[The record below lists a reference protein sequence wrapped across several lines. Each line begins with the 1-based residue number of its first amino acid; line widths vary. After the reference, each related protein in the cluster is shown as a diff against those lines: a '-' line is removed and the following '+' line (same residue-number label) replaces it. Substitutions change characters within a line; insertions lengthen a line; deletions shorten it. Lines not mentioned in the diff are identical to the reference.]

1 LNSQHSFLAGGD
13 EMGALMREHD
23 WRRHPLGTPDTWPS
37 TLKTLLRL
45 LLSSNHPMF
54 IWWGEDL
61 IQFYNDAYRQSLG
74 PERHPQA
81 LGQPGRE
88 CWAEAWHLIG
98 PDIERVMAGGST
110 WHEDRLVPL
119 TRNGVRDNIWW
130 TYGYSPIED
139 EGGIRGVLVICKEVT
154 EEHLLRERLEQTNHA
169 LIETMDEGFCLIDM
183 VRDENGRAVDYE
195 FVEVNRA
202 FSQQTGLRDCVGR
215 RARELVPQLEQ
226 RWIDI
231 YDEIA
236 VTGEARRFV
245 EGSAAMGR
253 WFSVYAR
260 RIAHPNGRRVALLFA
275 DITERML
282 TEQALRDSEAKFRT
296 IADAMPQMIWSATP
310 DGRFDYANEGWRGF
324 AGVAPE
330 TLHGAGWKALADPAE
345 LPALHKAWFASQD
358 GGAPFEIEHHARHH
372 SGEWRWVL
380 TRALP
385 VRDEEG
391 RILRWMGTMTD
402 IHEQKTIS
410 EELRLAN
417 SRKDEFLAMLA
428 HELRNPLAP
437 IRTGLDILRI
447 RSGDAQATQ
456 RATDIM
462 ERQLRQM
469 VRLVDDL
476 LDVSRINTGKFAIKM
491 GRVELKAVVNDALEV
506 VRSYIELHGHEL
518 VLDLPDRPVF
528 LHGDAT
534 RLAQILS
541 NLLNNA
547 AKYTNRGG
555 RVTLSGHVEDKTL
568 VLEVLD
574 TGIGL
579 APEMLDS
586 VFDMFVQVDSTLERT
601 NAGLGVGLS
610 LARKLVEL
618 HGGTITARSE
628 GLGRGSCFSVRLPIV
643 VEPEPLSKPTPAA
656 FISTETYRILL
667 ADDNV
672 DFVNSI
678 GALLTAMG
686 HSVVITHNGPDA
698 LAAAAR
704 LCPDYAFLD
713 IGLPQMSGYDLARGI
728 RKLSCGAMTA
738 LIAVTGWGQEK
749 DRQLAFEAGFDHHMV
764 KPVRFEQIEEI
775 LGNRS
780 IIKKLRT

>member
-1 LNSQHSFLAGGD
+1 MSTHDTGSVRSKLILMAVATTIVALLTAFVAMLVVDARSAQRVWIDDLATQADIIADVAAPAVSFNDSASAARNLAVLRVRPQIMAGAIYTNSGQRFATWSREGAASSFPARPEAAGHRIERG
-13 EMGALMREHD
+13 ELVVFRPIVENGE
-23 WRRHPLGTPDTWPS
+23 PLGTVYLRSRYGLFDRVLSYGAILGGVMLGALVIAALVASRLQASITRPLQAVTQVARQVMLRRDF
-37 TLKTLLRL
+37 TLRV
-45 LLSSNHPMF
+45 
-54 IWWGEDL
+54 
-61 IQFYNDAYRQSLG
+61 
-74 PERHPQA
+74 
-81 LGQPGRE
+81 PGRE
-88 CWAEAWHLIG
+88 KGEI
-98 PDIERVMAGGST
+98 
-110 WHEDRLVPL
+110 
-119 TRNGVRDNIWW
+119 
-130 TYGYSPIED
+130 
-139 EGGIRGVLVICKEVT
+139 GVLVEAFNDMLAEIGRRSDALQAANRT
-154 EEHLLRERLEQTNHA
+154 LEHEMTVRERA
-169 LIETMDEGFCLIDM
+169 
-183 VRDENGRAVDYE
+183 
-195 FVEVNRA
+195 
-202 FSQQTGLRDCVGR
+202 
-215 RARELVPQLEQ
+215 
-226 RWIDI
+226 
-231 YDEIA
+231 
-236 VTGEARRFV
+236 
-245 EGSAAMGR
+245 
-253 WFSVYAR
+253 
-260 RIAHPNGRRVALLFA
+260 
-275 DITERML
+275 
-282 TEQALRDSEAKFRT
+282 EQAL
-296 IADAMPQMIWSATP
+296 IVAD
-310 DGRFDYANEGWRGF
+310 R
-324 AGVAPE
+324 
-330 TLHGAGWKALADPAE
+330 
-345 LPALHKAWFASQD
+345 
-358 GGAPFEIEHHARHH
+358 
-372 SGEWRWVL
+372 
-380 TRALP
+380 
-385 VRDEEG
+385 
-391 RILRWMGTMTD
+391 
-402 IHEQKTIS
+402 
-410 EELRLAN
+410 
-417 SRKDEFLAMLA
+417 RKDEFLATLA

-476 LDVSRINTGKFAIKM
+476 LDVSRINTGKFTIKM

-518 VLDLPDRPVF
+518 VIDLPDRPVF

-555 RVTLSGHVEDKTL
+555 RVTLGASVEDKTL
-568 VLEVLD
+568 VLEVAD

-579 APEMLDS
+579 APDMLDS
-586 VFDMFVQVDSTLERT
+586 VFEMFVQVDSTLERS

-618 HGGTITARSE
+618 HGGSIQAFSE
-628 GLGRGSCFSVRLPIV
+628 GLGQGSRFVVRLPIV
-643 VEPEPLSKPTPAA
+643 VDPEPITKPTPAA
-656 FISTETYRILL
+656 FISTESYRILL

-704 LCPDYAFLD
+704 FCPDYAFLD
-713 IGLPQMSGYDLARGI
+713 IGLPHMSGYDLARGI
-728 RKLSCGAMTA
+728 RNLPCGVMTV

>member
-1 LNSQHSFLAGGD
+1 MPMHDTGSVRSKLILMAVATTVVALLSAGAAMLLLDLRTFQRYWIDDLTTQADIVATVTAPAVSFND
-13 EMGALMREHD
+13 VTGAAQNLR
-23 WRRHPLGTPDTWPS
+23 
-37 TLKTLLRL
+37 LLRL
-45 LLSSNHPMF
+45 RPQIVAAAVYTSNGARF
-54 IWWGEDL
+54 AT
-61 IQFYNDAYRQSLG
+61 YA
-74 PERHPQA
+74 
-81 LGQPGRE
+81 QPG
-88 CWAEAWHLIG
+88 AEPVFPARPEAPGHRVEQDQLVIFRNIVENGEIIG
-98 PDIERVMAGGST
+98 SVYVRSRIGLLDRMLSYGAILGGVLLGALVIAALVASRLQASITRPLEAVTNVARQVMHRRDFSLRVPGNDKG
-110 WHEDRLVPL
+110 E
-119 TRNGVRDNIWW
+119 I
-130 TYGYSPIED
+130 
-139 EGGIRGVLVICKEVT
+139 GVLVEAF
-154 EEHLLRERLEQTNHA
+154 N
-169 LIETMDEGFCLIDM
+169 DM
-183 VRDENGRAVDYE
+183 LAEI
-195 FVEVNRA
+195 
-202 FSQQTGLRDCVGR
+202 GR
-215 RARELVPQLEQ
+215 RSEALQAANRTLEHEMEVRQ
-226 RWIDI
+226 R
-231 YDEIA
+231 A
-236 VTGEARRFV
+236 
-245 EGSAAMGR
+245 
-253 WFSVYAR
+253 
-260 RIAHPNGRRVALLFA
+260 
-275 DITERML
+275 
-282 TEQALRDSEAKFRT
+282 EQAL
-296 IADAMPQMIWSATP
+296 IVAD
-310 DGRFDYANEGWRGF
+310 R
-324 AGVAPE
+324 
-330 TLHGAGWKALADPAE
+330 
-345 LPALHKAWFASQD
+345 
-358 GGAPFEIEHHARHH
+358 
-372 SGEWRWVL
+372 
-380 TRALP
+380 
-385 VRDEEG
+385 
-391 RILRWMGTMTD
+391 
-402 IHEQKTIS
+402 
-410 EELRLAN
+410 
-417 SRKDEFLAMLA
+417 RKDEFLATLA

-476 LDVSRINTGKFAIKM
+476 LDVSRINTGKFTIKM

-534 RLAQILS
+534 RLAQVLS

-555 RVTLSGHVEDKTL
+555 RVELKGWVEDKTL
-568 VLEVLD
+568 VLEVAD

-579 APEMLDS
+579 APDMLDS
-586 VFDMFVQVDSTLERT
+586 VFEMFVQVDSTLERS

-618 HGGTITARSE
+618 HGGSISAHSE
-628 GLGRGSCFSVRLPIV
+628 GLGHGSRFVVRLPIV
-643 VEPEPLSKPTPAA
+643 VDPEPLTKPTPAA

-704 LCPDYAFLD
+704 FCPDYAFLD
-713 IGLPQMSGYDLARGI
+713 IGLPHMSGYDLARGI
-728 RKLSCGAMTA
+728 RKLSCGAMTV

>member
-1 LNSQHSFLAGGD
+1 MPLHDTGSVRSKLILMAVATTVVALLSAGAAMLLLDLRTFQRYWVDDLTTQADIVATVTAPAVSFND
-13 EMGALMREHD
+13 VTGAAQNLR
-23 WRRHPLGTPDTWPS
+23 
-37 TLKTLLRL
+37 LLRL
-45 LLSSNHPMF
+45 RPQIVAAAVYTSNGARF
-54 IWWGEDL
+54 AT
-61 IQFYNDAYRQSLG
+61 YA
-74 PERHPQA
+74 
-81 LGQPGRE
+81 QPG
-88 CWAEAWHLIG
+88 AEPVFPARPEAPGHRLEQDQLVIFRNIVENGEIIG
-98 PDIERVMAGGST
+98 SVYVRSRVGLLDRMLSYGAILGGVLLGALVIAALVAS
-110 WHEDRLVPL
+110 RLQASITRPLEAVTNVARQVMHRRDFSLRVP
-119 TRNGVRDNIWW
+119 GHDKGEI
-130 TYGYSPIED
+130 
-139 EGGIRGVLVICKEVT
+139 GVLVEAF
-154 EEHLLRERLEQTNHA
+154 N
-169 LIETMDEGFCLIDM
+169 DM
-183 VRDENGRAVDYE
+183 LAEI
-195 FVEVNRA
+195 
-202 FSQQTGLRDCVGR
+202 GR
-215 RARELVPQLEQ
+215 RSEALQAANRTLEHEMEVRQ
-226 RWIDI
+226 R
-231 YDEIA
+231 A
-236 VTGEARRFV
+236 
-245 EGSAAMGR
+245 
-253 WFSVYAR
+253 
-260 RIAHPNGRRVALLFA
+260 
-275 DITERML
+275 
-282 TEQALRDSEAKFRT
+282 EQAL
-296 IADAMPQMIWSATP
+296 IVAD
-310 DGRFDYANEGWRGF
+310 R
-324 AGVAPE
+324 
-330 TLHGAGWKALADPAE
+330 
-345 LPALHKAWFASQD
+345 
-358 GGAPFEIEHHARHH
+358 
-372 SGEWRWVL
+372 
-380 TRALP
+380 
-385 VRDEEG
+385 
-391 RILRWMGTMTD
+391 
-402 IHEQKTIS
+402 
-410 EELRLAN
+410 
-417 SRKDEFLAMLA
+417 RKDEFLATLA

-476 LDVSRINTGKFAIKM
+476 LDVSRINTGKFTIKM

-555 RVTLSGHVEDKTL
+555 RVELKGWVEDKTL
-568 VLEVLD
+568 VLEVAD

-579 APEMLDS
+579 APDMLDS
-586 VFDMFVQVDSTLERT
+586 VFEMFVQVDSTLERS

-618 HGGTITARSE
+618 HGGSISAQSE
-628 GLGRGSCFSVRLPIV
+628 GLGHGSRFVVRLPIV
-643 VEPEPLSKPTPAA
+643 VDPEPLTKPTPAA

-704 LCPDYAFLD
+704 FCPDYAFLD
-713 IGLPQMSGYDLARGI
+713 IGLPHMSGYDLARGI
-728 RKLSCGAMTA
+728 RKLSCGAMTV

>member
-1 LNSQHSFLAGGD
+1 MQSSQYSHGAGSVRSKLIKMAVFTTLAALLSASIAMLLLDLRTFQRYWVDDLTTQADIMASVTAPALAFNDATTAQQQLSVLRARPQILAGAVYANTGARFATYAKAGSAQALPPRPQAAGYRI
-13 EMGALMREHD
+13 ERGELEVWHNIVENGEPVGTLFLRSRYGLVERLLNYGAILGGVMLGALVIAALVASRLQAAIT
-23 WRRHPLGTPDTWPS
+23 RPLEAVTNVARQVMQQRDF
-37 TLKTLLRL
+37 TLRVPGNN
-45 LLSSNHPMF
+45 S
-54 IWWGEDL
+54 GE
-61 IQFYNDAYRQSLG
+61 I
-74 PERHPQA
+74 
-81 LGQPGRE
+81 
-88 CWAEAWHLIG
+88 
-98 PDIERVMAGGST
+98 
-110 WHEDRLVPL
+110 
-119 TRNGVRDNIWW
+119 
-130 TYGYSPIED
+130 
-139 EGGIRGVLVICKEVT
+139 GVLVE
-154 EEHLLRERLEQTNHA
+154 
-169 LIETMDEGFCLIDM
+169 
-183 VRDENGRAVDYE
+183 
-195 FVEVNRA
+195 A
-202 FSQQTGLRDCVGR
+202 FNAMLAEIGR
-215 RARELVPQLEQ
+215 RADALQAANRTLEHEMDVRQ
-226 RWIDI
+226 KAEDDLI
-231 YDEIA
+231 
-236 VTGEARRFV
+236 
-245 EGSAAMGR
+245 
-253 WFSVYAR
+253 
-260 RIAHPNGRRVALLFA
+260 VA
-275 DITERML
+275 DR
-282 TEQALRDSEAKFRT
+282 
-296 IADAMPQMIWSATP
+296 
-310 DGRFDYANEGWRGF
+310 
-324 AGVAPE
+324 
-330 TLHGAGWKALADPAE
+330 
-345 LPALHKAWFASQD
+345 
-358 GGAPFEIEHHARHH
+358 
-372 SGEWRWVL
+372 
-380 TRALP
+380 
-385 VRDEEG
+385 
-391 RILRWMGTMTD
+391 
-402 IHEQKTIS
+402 
-410 EELRLAN
+410 
-417 SRKDEFLAMLA
+417 RKDEFLATLA

-518 VLDLPDRPVF
+518 ALDLPDRPVF

-555 RVTLSGHVEDKTL
+555 RVTLSGHVEEKTL
-568 VLEVLD
+568 VLEVAD

-579 APEMLDS
+579 DPGMLDS
-586 VFDMFVQVDSTLERT
+586 VFEMFVQVDSTLERT

-618 HGGTITARSE
+618 HGGTIAASSE
-628 GLGRGSCFSVRLPIV
+628 GLGRGSRFTVRLPIV
-643 VEPEPLSKPTPAA
+643 VEPELPTKPTPAA

-686 HSVVITHNGPDA
+686 HSVVITHNGADA

-704 LCPDYAFLD
+704 FCPDYAFLD

-728 RKLSCGAMTA
+728 RKLTCGPMTT

>member
-1 LNSQHSFLAGGD
+1 MPMHDTGSVRSKLILMAVATTVVALLSAGVAMLLLDLRTFQRYWIDDLSTQADIVASVTAPAVSFND
-13 EMGALMREHD
+13 VTGATQNLR
-23 WRRHPLGTPDTWPS
+23 
-37 TLKTLLRL
+37 LLRL
-45 LLSSNHPMF
+45 
-54 IWWGEDL
+54 
-61 IQFYNDAYRQSLG
+61 R
-74 PERHPQA
+74 PQIVSA
-81 LGQPGRE
+81 AVYTANGTRFATYAQPGV
-88 CWAEAWHLIG
+88 EAVFPARPEAPGYRIG
-98 PDIERVMAGGST
+98 QDELHMFRNIVENGEVIGSVYVRSRYGLMDRMLSYGAILGGVLLGALVIAALVASRLQASITRPLEAVTNVARQVMLRRDFSLRVPGNDKG
-110 WHEDRLVPL
+110 E
-119 TRNGVRDNIWW
+119 I
-130 TYGYSPIED
+130 
-139 EGGIRGVLVICKEVT
+139 GVLVGAF
-154 EEHLLRERLEQTNHA
+154 N
-169 LIETMDEGFCLIDM
+169 DM
-183 VRDENGRAVDYE
+183 LAEI
-195 FVEVNRA
+195 
-202 FSQQTGLRDCVGR
+202 GR
-215 RARELVPQLEQ
+215 RSEALQTANRTLEHEMEVRQ
-226 RWIDI
+226 R
-231 YDEIA
+231 A
-236 VTGEARRFV
+236 
-245 EGSAAMGR
+245 
-253 WFSVYAR
+253 
-260 RIAHPNGRRVALLFA
+260 
-275 DITERML
+275 
-282 TEQALRDSEAKFRT
+282 EQAL
-296 IADAMPQMIWSATP
+296 IVAD
-310 DGRFDYANEGWRGF
+310 R
-324 AGVAPE
+324 
-330 TLHGAGWKALADPAE
+330 
-345 LPALHKAWFASQD
+345 
-358 GGAPFEIEHHARHH
+358 
-372 SGEWRWVL
+372 
-380 TRALP
+380 
-385 VRDEEG
+385 
-391 RILRWMGTMTD
+391 
-402 IHEQKTIS
+402 
-410 EELRLAN
+410 
-417 SRKDEFLAMLA
+417 RKDEFLATLA

-476 LDVSRINTGKFAIKM
+476 LDVSRINTGKFTIKM

-506 VRSYIELHGHEL
+506 VRSYVELHGHEL

-555 RVTLSGHVEDKTL
+555 RVELKGWVEDKTL
-568 VLEVLD
+568 VLEVAD

-579 APEMLDS
+579 APDMLDS
-586 VFDMFVQVDSTLERT
+586 VFEMFVQVDSTLERS

-618 HGGTITARSE
+618 HGGTIGAHSE
-628 GLGRGSCFSVRLPIV
+628 GLGHGSRFVVRLPIV
-643 VEPEPLSKPTPAA
+643 VEPEPLTKPTPAA
-656 FISTETYRILL
+656 FISTESYRILL

-704 LCPDYAFLD
+704 FCPDYAFLD
-713 IGLPQMSGYDLARGI
+713 IGLPHMSGYDLARGI
-728 RKLSCGAMTA
+728 RKLSCGAMTV

>member
-1 LNSQHSFLAGGD
+1 MNAHDTGSVRSKLIKMAVFTTLAALLSASVAMLVLDLRTFQRLWIDDLTTQADIMASVTAPALAFSDAKTAQQQLAVLRARPQILSGAVFTASGTRFASYVKAGAEQTLPTRPRAAGYLIERGGLEVWHNIVENGELVGTVYLRSRYGLVDRLLNYGAILGGV
-13 EMGALMREHD
+13 MLGALVIAGLVASRLQAAITRPLEAVTNVARQVMQ
-23 WRRHPLGTPDTWPS
+23 RRDF
-37 TLKTLLRL
+37 TLRVPGNN
-45 LLSSNHPMF
+45 S
-54 IWWGEDL
+54 GE
-61 IQFYNDAYRQSLG
+61 I
-74 PERHPQA
+74 
-81 LGQPGRE
+81 
-88 CWAEAWHLIG
+88 
-98 PDIERVMAGGST
+98 
-110 WHEDRLVPL
+110 
-119 TRNGVRDNIWW
+119 
-130 TYGYSPIED
+130 
-139 EGGIRGVLVICKEVT
+139 GVLVDAF
-154 EEHLLRERLEQTNHA
+154 N
-169 LIETMDEGFCLIDM
+169 DM
-183 VRDENGRAVDYE
+183 LAEI
-195 FVEVNRA
+195 
-202 FSQQTGLRDCVGR
+202 GR
-215 RARELVPQLEQ
+215 RADALQAANRTLEHEMDVRQ
-226 RWIDI
+226 KAEDALI
-231 YDEIA
+231 
-236 VTGEARRFV
+236 
-245 EGSAAMGR
+245 
-253 WFSVYAR
+253 
-260 RIAHPNGRRVALLFA
+260 VA
-275 DITERML
+275 DR
-282 TEQALRDSEAKFRT
+282 
-296 IADAMPQMIWSATP
+296 
-310 DGRFDYANEGWRGF
+310 
-324 AGVAPE
+324 
-330 TLHGAGWKALADPAE
+330 
-345 LPALHKAWFASQD
+345 
-358 GGAPFEIEHHARHH
+358 
-372 SGEWRWVL
+372 
-380 TRALP
+380 
-385 VRDEEG
+385 
-391 RILRWMGTMTD
+391 
-402 IHEQKTIS
+402 
-410 EELRLAN
+410 
-417 SRKDEFLAMLA
+417 RKDEFLATLA

-555 RVTLSGHVEDKTL
+555 RVTLSGYVEDKTL
-568 VLEVLD
+568 VLEVQD

-586 VFDMFVQVDSTLERT
+586 VFEMFVQVDSTLERT

-704 LCPDYAFLD
+704 FCPDYAFLD

-728 RKLSCGAMTA
+728 RKLSCGAMTT